1 LSIKNCS
8 WLATKEHVPIMV
20 MIDSNYMLFS
30 SGTQQFVNSSDE
42 EKKFGTSRHKKPIK
56 ASAGKNLRISWCGCV
71 ECTYC
76 TKQKSEFLGGTI
88 FLFFHFIFV
97 LYLPTLRRYCFLT
110 IIFLCQNCF
119 ASNTPH
125 NSLKYIIIE

>member
-97 LYLPTLRRYCFLT
+97 LYLLAHTTTLLFSYYYFFVSELLCFKH
-110 IIFLCQNCF
+110 
-119 ASNTPH
+119 S
-125 NSLKYIIIE
+125 S